1 MKLITIILVA
11 LPVLFAGPV
20 AAEGA
25 DGNAVKSLR
34 AEIRADK
41 KQIVAA
47 NLPLS
52 EDEAK
57 RFWPVYEN
65 YQNELQIINAK
76 LEKIILA
83 YADAYKKGLVPNETA
98 KRLTEDAM
106 AVEEAEVRLK
116 RRYLSKFSRLLP
128 AAKVARYFQIENK
141 VRAEIKYEFA
151 KHIPLLQLSYWRG
164 LTSTSL
170 DVAWHK
176 TE

>member
-1 MKLITIILVA
+1 MKLITIILFA
-11 LPVLFAGPV
+11 LPVLFAGPAV
-20 AAEGA
+20 AEGTDA
-25 DGNAVKSLR
+25 NGVKSLR

-47 NLPLS
+47 NLPLT

-65 YQNELQIINAK
+65 YQNELQTISAK
-76 LEKIILA
+76 LEKIILT
-83 YADAYKKGLVPNETA
+83 YADAYKKGAVPDDTA

-106 AVEEAEVRLK
+106 AVEEAEVKLK

-128 AAKVARYFQIENK
+128 AAKVARYFQIESK

-151 KHIPLLQLSYWRG
+151 KHVPLIQ
-164 LTSTSL
+164 
-170 DVAWHK
+170 
-176 TE
+176 